1 MELSETEREALE
13 ACGGYLSR
21 CRPYLNRLQ
30 RERRAKGQRIDYEPS
45 EEGILAGISA
55 GANVAAALEVAR
67 RPENAGKTIVTV
79 VPDFG
84 ERYLSSVLWA
94 DLVD

>member
-30 RERRAKGQRIDYEPS
+30 RERRAKVQRIDYEPS
-45 EEGILAGISA
+45 EE
-55 GANVAAALEVAR
+55 AAAILWSASEGATWRAVIDQALVEWAKNR
-67 RPENAGKTIVTV
+67 GLPE
-79 VPDFG
+79 
-84 ERYLSSVLWA
+84 
-94 DLVD
+94 

>member
-45 EEGILAGISA
+45 EA
-55 GANVAAALEVAR
+55 VAAILRSVATGTTWRAVIDQALLEWGKAR
-67 RPENAGKTIVTV
+67 GLPE
-79 VPDFG
+79 
-84 ERYLSSVLWA
+84 
-94 DLVD
+94 